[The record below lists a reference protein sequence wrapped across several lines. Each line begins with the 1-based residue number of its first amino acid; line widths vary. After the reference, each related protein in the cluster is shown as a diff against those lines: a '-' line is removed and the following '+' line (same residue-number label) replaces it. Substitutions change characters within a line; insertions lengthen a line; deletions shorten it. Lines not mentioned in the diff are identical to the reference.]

1 MNNIYA
7 RDPFLL
13 FDHYDEGDLAFKIEL
28 NNSTVMATK
37 RLKYYNA
44 RVSLDC
50 FYNLF
55 KGLGIIILITSR

>member
-37 RLKYYNA
+37 KLKYNA
-44 RVSLDC
+44 RVSLDR